1 MNTPTL
7 LEKALHAAFAACLT
21 TASCLAA
28 PGTKPPPL
36 SGNAPTSAPETPA
49 ASRVLDIPTGPS
61 RFIIQFEEAPL
72 ALYSGSDAEFAAPSR
87 TIRAGRSRLDV
98 QGSAARNY
106 VAHLSALQHDR
117 LADLSA
123 SLGRSVVTHFQFQ
136 HALNA
141 VVVTLAPEELSK
153 IATIDGV
160 ASIRPDLMQTTSSDI
175 GPGFIG
181 AGNAWWGSQAGQDS
195 FFASGF
201 DTTGGV
207 RGEGVV
213 VGVVDTGYNSASPSF
228 AATDDFGYTIENPL
242 GTGQFLGHCAVEGI
256 STAGC
261 NDKVIGVYDF
271 VSELLGEPL
280 SVEDIDGHGSHTAG
294 TAAGNQRKIHG
305 YTGQMAGVAPRAN
318 LVIYRSCHTNAC
330 FESSLTSAFDQAI
343 QDSVVDVMNFSITGG
358 TDPWND
364 PVSLAMLS
372 ATESGIFVSTAAGNG
387 EPIAGSVNHVGPWT
401 TTVAAG
407 THTGAYALHTAS
419 VSGENTIGTVYAM
432 PAQYA
437 KSADGGLASL
447 ARKSPTFDSD
457 NDGCEAFPA
466 GTFDGVMA
474 IVKAGFTC
482 NDDEIAANAVQ
493 AGANSIL
500 MVGYNELLYVA
511 FPFTSVPVFGT
522 DDAAGKA
529 IADYVDAN
537 PGETVQIGALFRL
550 AEMPDVLANFSL
562 VGPASFDV
570 IKPDVQAPGQNILA
584 AIAGDGTPEG
594 AEAVGLKSG
603 TSMASPHIAGAAA
616 LVRDAHP
623 EWTPSEVKSALMMS
637 SRKSGLRKPDQVSA
651 SDAFDRG
658 AGRIRVDHAL
668 KAGLVL
674 DESGLAYLAADP
686 LDGGDPATLNIASLT
701 QAACITVTGI
711 DTSEPRCMFKREVR
725 NTTNR
730 TVQWSAEFVGLVG
743 TVSPDTFSIG
753 PHDSRSLEITV
764 DATAI
769 PADGAYRFGD
779 LVLTSSDESLFPLRL
794 PAAVRIPRPNLSTS
808 TSMDIVFTGDTGE
821 QTLEILNSG
830 GSTLSIS
837 QTNLF
842 DDSPAHPIVVID
854 QQEAGEEGHLYLST
868 YGNTIDRGNYISDDF
883 WITDSGATDLDY
895 LFMRGGVGF
904 FVDFESNPF
913 IIYPGLT
920 PLEELVGQNI
930 QLAIYA
936 DENGVPAGGPPLA
949 PTPNNPPIWSF
960 TAVIG
965 STPGLNLEGDDIAL
979 DLQLAAAPP
988 TQLPAGR
995 YWLVVYVEED
1005 IYTQGIWAAAS
1016 SKASGDSI
1024 LAVLSTIGSSPMG
1037 AWSNGEGLFA
1047 GLGVDG
1053 LQMRIEDR
1061 VACGAPWLSTSPASA
1076 DLQGLIG
1083 LPLTVAID
1091 ATLFPPNET
1100 SAAAYLC
1107 LESNDPDTPVTV
1119 VRVNATQQN

>member
-28 PGTKPPPL
+28 PATKPPPL
-36 SGNAPTSAPETPA
+36 SGNAPTSAPETPP

-106 VAHLSALQHDR
+106 VAHLSALQQDR
-117 LADLSA
+117 LAALSA
-123 SLGRSVVTHFQFQ
+123 SLGRSVATHFQFQ

-141 VVVTLAPEELSK
+141 VVVTLSPEDLSK

-201 DTTGGV
+201 DTIGGV

-213 VGVVDTGYNSASPSF
+213 VGVVDSGYNSASPSF

-242 GTGQFLGHCAVEGI
+242 GTGQFLGHCAVDGI

-271 VSELLGEPL
+271 VSDLLGEPL

-318 LVIYRSCHTNAC
+318 LIIYRACHTNTC

-343 QDSVVDVMNFSITGG
+343 QNSVVDVMNFSITGG

-372 ATESGIFVSTAAGNG
+372 ATEAGIFVATAAANG

-419 VSGENTIGTVYAM
+419 VSGDNTIGTVYAM

-437 KSADGGLASL
+437 KNADGGLVSPAK
-447 ARKSPTFDSD
+447 KSPAFDSD
-457 NDGCEAFPA
+457 NDGCEPYPA

-474 IVKAGFTC
+474 IVKAGFNC
-482 NDDEIAANAVQ
+482 NDDVVAANAVQ
-493 AGANSIL
+493 AGADSIL
-500 MVGYNELLYVA
+500 MVGYNEFLYVA
-511 FPFTSVPVFGT
+511 FPFTSVPVFGI
-522 DDAAGKA
+522 DDTTGKA

-537 PGETVQIGALFRL
+537 QDELVQIGSLFRV
-550 AEMPDVLANFSL
+550 EEIPDVLANFSL

-570 IKPDVQAPGQNILA
+570 IKPDIQAPGQNILA
-584 AIAGDGTPEG
+584 AIASDGTLEG
-594 AEAVGLKSG
+594 AEAVGLLSG
-603 TSMASPHIAGAAA
+603 TSMASPHVAGAAA

-637 SRKSGLRKPDQVSA
+637 ARQSELRKPDQVTA

-658 AGRIRVDHAL
+658 AGRVRVDHAL

-686 LDGGDPATLNIASLT
+686 LDGGDPSSLNLPSLT
-701 QAACITVTGI
+701 QSACITVTGI
-711 DTSEPRCMFKREVR
+711 DTSEPRCTFKREVR
-725 NTTNR
+725 NTTNG
-730 TVQWSAEFVGLVG
+730 TVQWAAELVG
-743 TVSPDTFSIG
+743 VEGDVSPASFSIG
-753 PHDSRSLEITV
+753 PYDSRALDISI
-764 DATAI
+764 DASAI
-769 PADGAYRFGD
+769 ASDGTYRFGD
-779 LVLTSSDESLFPLRL
+779 LVLKADDASLDPLHL
-794 PAAVRIPRPNLSTS
+794 PVAVRIPQPNLSTS
-808 TSMDIVFTGDTGE
+808 KSLEVVFTGDTGG
-821 QTLEILNSG
+821 QTLDVLNSG
-830 GSTLSIS
+830 GSTLSITN
-837 QTNLF
+837 TNLI
-842 DDSPAHPIVVID
+842 DDSPVHPIVVID
-854 QQEAGEEGHLYLST
+854 QQESGEGGWVMFATYAST
-868 YGNTIDRGNYISDDF
+868 LERGNYVSDDF
-883 WITDSGATDLDY
+883 WLGGSGQTDLDY
-895 LFMRGGVGF
+895 LFVRGGTGAYVN
-904 FVDFESNPF
+904 FEANPPAL
-913 IIYPGLT
+913 YPGFT
-920 PLEELVGQNI
+920 PIEELTGQNI
-930 QLAIYA
+930 QFAIYA
-936 DENGVPAGGPPLA
+936 DENGLPAGGPPLA
-949 PTPNNPPIWSF
+949 PTPNNPPLWSF
-960 TAVIG
+960 TATIG
-965 STPGLNLEGDDIAL
+965 STPGLNLENDDIAL
-979 DLQLAAAPP
+979 DLQLASAPP
-988 TQLPAGR
+988 TQLPDGR

-1005 IYTQGIWAAAS
+1005 IYTQGLWGAVS
-1016 SKASGDSI
+1016 SKAAGDSI
-1024 LAVLSTIGSSPMG
+1024 LATISTIGSEPMSAWANSPEVF
-1037 AWSNGEGLFA
+1037 SS
-1047 GLGVDG
+1047 LGIDG

-1091 ATLFPPNET
+1091 ATQFPPNET

-1107 LESNDPDTPVTV
+1107 LESDDPDTPVTV